1 MLYLLKRACALSLVL
16 VPTFISAAEPLD
28 INSATAEQLALALS
42 GVGESKAEA
51 IVAYRDAN
59 GPFTSIDD
67 LVKVKGIGSSL
78 LDKNRIVI
86 QVKTEAA
93 PN

>member
-51 IVAYRDAN
+51 IIAYRDAN
-59 GPFTSIDD
+59 GPFASIDD

-86 QVKTEAA
+86 QVKKDAQ
-93 PN
+93 P

>member
-59 GPFTSIDD
+59 GPFASIDD

-86 QVKTEAA
+86 QVKKDAQ
-93 PN
+93 P